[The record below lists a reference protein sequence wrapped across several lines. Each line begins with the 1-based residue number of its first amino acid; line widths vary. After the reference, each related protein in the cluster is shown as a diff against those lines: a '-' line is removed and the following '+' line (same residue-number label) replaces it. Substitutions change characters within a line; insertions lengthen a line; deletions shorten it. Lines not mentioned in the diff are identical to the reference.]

1 MAEEPDQQLPSWEK
15 DSLSSILADAA
26 FNERASSLN
35 FPEVYGL
42 LKQVHST
49 FKCVAAAIEKDN
61 REELL
66 VPRFL
71 VIRVHSAFLAAV
83 RLAMSGQAFE
93 ATLVLRAAIEQA
105 WYALHIAR
113 DPRPP
118 ERSTVWLQRHDSS
131 ATLKKCKEEFTIAS
145 VRATHEG
152 LDAGTAKVLRELYD
166 TSIDFGGH
174 PNEKGILASMR
185 REETEGS
192 VTYQV
197 GILHPEPLLMTVT
210 LKTAVEVAI
219 GTLKVAQLISP
230 EQLKVMG
237 LDLTIDQLIRE
248 VPRTFADV
256 LRC

>member
-1 MAEEPDQQLPSWEK
+1 MANEAEQQLPPWEK

-49 FKCVAAAIEKDN
+49 FKCVAAAIEKDS
-61 REELL
+61 RQELL

-71 VIRVHSAFLAAV
+71 IIRVHSAFLAAV

-118 ERSTVWLQRHDSS
+118 ERSAIWLQRHDSP
-131 ATLKKCKEEFTIAS
+131 ATQKKCKEEFTVAN

-152 LDAGTAKVLRELYD
+152 LDAVTAKILRELYD
-166 TSIDFGGH
+166 TTIDFGAH
-174 PNEKGILASMR
+174 PNEKGILASVR
-185 REETEGS
+185 REETKDA

-197 GILHPEPLLMTVT
+197 GILHPDPLLMTAT
-210 LKTAVEVAI
+210 LKTVIEVAI
-219 GTLKVAQLISP
+219 GTLKVGQLISP
-230 EQLKVMG
+230 KQLKVMG
-237 LDLTIDQLIRE
+237 LDLSIDQLIRE
-248 VPRTFADV
+248 VPRTFADGK
-256 LRC
+256 